1 MRTNPPNKLKKMS
14 DYKRLYKRAGSYF
27 FTVVTHN
34 RQRLLTGPANIERLR
49 EAFRQTQN
57 RHPFILDAVVVLPE
71 HIHCIWQMPGGDEDF
86 STRWRL
92 IKRHFSIGIDNPL
105 NQRKEKQVWQRRFW
119 EHLLRDEDD
128 WRRHM
133 DYIHYNPVKHG
144 YAQRPVD
151 WPHSSF
157 MRAVEGGYYSADW
170 GAFEPHNIRDLKVE

>member
-1 MRTNPPNKLKKMS
+1 MS
-14 DYKRLYKRAGSYF
+14 DYKRLYRKAGFYF

-34 RQRLLTGPANIERLR
+34 RQRLLTGPKNIERLR
-49 EAFRQTQN
+49 DAFRLTQT
-57 RHPFILDAVVVLPE
+57 RYPFIFDAVVVLPE
-71 HIHCIWQMPGGDEDF
+71 HIHCIWQMPEGDEDF

-92 IKRHFSIGIDNPL
+92 IKRYFSIGIDSLL
-105 NQRKEKQVWQRRFW
+105 NERKEKQVWQRRFW

-144 YAQRPVD
+144 YVQRPAD

-157 MRAVEGGYYSADW
+157 TRAVERGYYSADW
-170 GAFEPHNIRDLKVE
+170 GAFEPQNIRGLQVA